1 MMLSKQ
7 APSPEIRTALGFS
20 TAQLARALNRG
31 FEGYV
36 VPLRVTPAVFDE
48 RFRQVGLA
56 RDRSLVAVQR
66 GVPVGVQ
73 LMAARG
79 WTSYVAAM
87 GVAPA
92 LRGSGLARRMMER
105 AIADS
110 RARGERRMVLEVI
123 EQNPRAIRFYRK
135 LGFEATRRLFG
146 YRRGPARG
154 ARAELTPVDLVE
166 FARVAAR
173 YGDPDP
179 GWMLAPDTLA
189 GLGKAHRA
197 HRLDRCAWGLT
208 AEAHGTAY
216 LRGLVVP
223 PRLRRRGHGRRL
235 LEALFALHAGLP
247 WVVSPIVPEGLG
259 AEFLRASGFR
269 REQLRQ
275 LEMELDPR
283 R

>member
-110 RARGERRMVLEVI
+110 R
-123 EQNPRAIRFYRK
+123 
-135 LGFEATRRLFG
+135 
-146 YRRGPARG
+146 ARG